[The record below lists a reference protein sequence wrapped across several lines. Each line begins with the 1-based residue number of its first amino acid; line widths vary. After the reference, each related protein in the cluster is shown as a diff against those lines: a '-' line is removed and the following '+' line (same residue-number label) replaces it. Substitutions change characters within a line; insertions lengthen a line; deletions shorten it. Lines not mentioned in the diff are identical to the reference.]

1 MTLVLEAA
9 VLGVLTGGVYALMA
23 SGLTLIFGVMRIINV
38 GHGALVVLGAYLS
51 FAASRSLGMDPFV
64 TLVITM
70 PVMFVLG
77 LGLQSVFIR
86 PLKTDREALSVLVTY
101 ALALGIEGLLGYFFT
116 ANYVQL
122 KAWYDT
128 ASFPI
133 GDFRVTY
140 VYVFGFLLC
149 LAILGVMFLV
159 LYHTTFGASIRATML
174 NRTAAQL
181 IGIDVDRV
189 SAVAFGIGM
198 ATAAAGG
205 VVFGITTAFNPGSH
219 YDLISRL
226 LTIIVLGGL
235 GSLRGAIVA
244 ALIMLVS
251 EDITAVVISP
261 VWATFVFFVILLAVL
276 LVRPQGLYGVRV
288 RHRLEH
294 HGRLHGLHLARPCC
308 FLRIRRLCPGPDART
323 PPHRRRLHGF
333 SVRADR
339 GRRDCGP
346 RGGDRMVRPANAGG
360 HVCDRDHRL
369 HVHAAAARGKP
380 CRADW
385 RRRRDELPGS
395 ALARRFLQP
404 ALLLRD

>member
-51 FAASRSLGMDPFV
+51 FAASRSLGLDPFL

-77 LGLQSVFIR
+77 VVIQTIFIR

-101 ALALGIEGLLGYFFT
+101 ALALGIEGLLGFIFS

-133 GDFRVTY
+133 GSFRITY
-140 VYVFGFLLC
+140 VYVFGFVLC
-149 LAILGVMFLV
+149 LAILAAMFLV
-159 LYHTTFGASIRATML
+159 LYRTTFGASIRATML

-189 SAVAFGIGM
+189 SAFAFGIGM

-205 VVFGITTAFNPGSH
+205 VVFGITNAFNPGSH

-235 GSLRGAIVA
+235 GSLRGAIIA
-244 ALIMLVS
+244 ALLMLVS
-251 EDITAVVISP
+251 EDITSVVLSP
-261 VWATFVFFVILLAVL
+261 VWASFVFFVILVGVL
-276 LVRPQGLYGVRV
+276 LFRPQGLYGVRV
-288 RHRLEH
+288 RE
-294 HGRLHGLHLARPCC
+294 
-308 FLRIRRLCPGPDART
+308 RI
-323 PPHRRRLHGF
+323 
-333 SVRADR
+333 
-339 GRRDCGP
+339 
-346 RGGDRMVRPANAGG
+346 
-360 HVCDRDHRL
+360 
-369 HVHAAAARGKP
+369 
-380 CRADW
+380 
-385 RRRRDELPGS
+385 
-395 ALARRFLQP
+395 
-404 ALLLRD
+404 

>member
-51 FAASRSLGMDPFV
+51 FAASRSLGMDPFL

-70 PVMFVLG
+70 PVMFLLGMVL
-77 LGLQSVFIR
+77 QTVFIR

-101 ALALGIEGLLGYFFT
+101 ALALGIEGLLGYFFS

-122 KAWYDT
+122 RAWYDT
-128 ASFPI
+128 ASFPV
-133 GDFRVTY
+133 GSFRITY
-140 VYVFGFLLC
+140 VYVFGFVLC
-149 LAILGVMFLV
+149 LAILGAMFLV
-159 LYHTTFGASIRATML
+159 LYRTTMGASIRATML

-189 SAVAFGIGM
+189 SAIAFGIGM

-205 VVFGITTAFNPGSH
+205 VVFGITNAFNPGSH

-235 GSLRGAIVA
+235 GSLRGAVIA

-251 EDITAVVISP
+251 EDITSVVISP
-261 VWATFVFFVILLAVL
+261 VWASFVFFVILVTVL
-276 LVRPQGLYGVRV
+276 LVRPEGLYGVRV
-288 RHRLEH
+288 RDRL
-294 HGRLHGLHLARPCC
+294 
-308 FLRIRRLCPGPDART
+308 
-323 PPHRRRLHGF
+323 
-333 SVRADR
+333 
-339 GRRDCGP
+339 
-346 RGGDRMVRPANAGG
+346 
-360 HVCDRDHRL
+360 
-369 HVHAAAARGKP
+369 
-380 CRADW
+380 
-385 RRRRDELPGS
+385 
-395 ALARRFLQP
+395 
-404 ALLLRD
+404 

>member
-9 VLGVLTGGVYALMA
+9 VLGILTGGVYALMA

-51 FAASRSLGMDPFV
+51 FAVWRALNIDPFL

-77 LGLQSVFIR
+77 VVLQIVFVR

-101 ALALGIEGLLGYFFT
+101 ALALGIEGALGFVFT
-116 ANYVQL
+116 ANYVEL
-122 KAWYDT
+122 RAWYDT

-133 GDFRVTY
+133 GDFRITY
-140 VYVFGFLLC
+140 VYIFGFLLC
-149 LAILGVMFLV
+149 LAILGALFLM
-159 LYHTTFGASIRATML
+159 LYRTTFGAAIRATML

-181 IGIDVDRV
+181 IGIDVDSV

-235 GSLRGAIVA
+235 GSLRGAVIA
-244 ALIMLVS
+244 ALVMLIS
-251 EDITAVVISP
+251 EDITSVVISP
-261 VWATFVFFVILLAVL
+261 VWASFVFFGILVIVL

-288 RHRLEH
+288 RDRL
-294 HGRLHGLHLARPCC
+294 
-308 FLRIRRLCPGPDART
+308 
-323 PPHRRRLHGF
+323 
-333 SVRADR
+333 
-339 GRRDCGP
+339 
-346 RGGDRMVRPANAGG
+346 
-360 HVCDRDHRL
+360 
-369 HVHAAAARGKP
+369 
-380 CRADW
+380 
-385 RRRRDELPGS
+385 
-395 ALARRFLQP
+395 
-404 ALLLRD
+404 

>member
-1 MTLVLEAA
+1 VTLVLEAA

-51 FAASRSLGMDPFV
+51 FAASRSLNLDPFV

-70 PVMFVLG
+70 PVMFLLG
-77 LGLQSVFIR
+77 LVLQTVFIR

-116 ANYVQL
+116 TNYVQL

-133 GDFRVTY
+133 GDFRITY
-140 VYVFGFLLC
+140 VYVFGFVLC
-149 LAILGVMFLV
+149 LAILGAMFLV
-159 LYHTTFGASIRATML
+159 LYRTTFGASIRATML

-189 SAVAFGIGM
+189 SAFAFGIGM

-205 VVFGITTAFNPGSH
+205 VVFGITNSFNPGSH

-235 GSLRGAIVA
+235 GSLRGAVIA

-251 EDITAVVISP
+251 EDITSVVISP
-261 VWATFVFFVILLAVL
+261 VWANFVFFVILVLVL

-288 RHRLEH
+288 RE
-294 HGRLHGLHLARPCC
+294 
-308 FLRIRRLCPGPDART
+308 RI
-323 PPHRRRLHGF
+323 
-333 SVRADR
+333 
-339 GRRDCGP
+339 
-346 RGGDRMVRPANAGG
+346 
-360 HVCDRDHRL
+360 
-369 HVHAAAARGKP
+369 
-380 CRADW
+380 
-385 RRRRDELPGS
+385 
-395 ALARRFLQP
+395 
-404 ALLLRD
+404 

>member
-51 FAASRSLGMDPFV
+51 FAASRRLGMDPFL

-70 PVMFVLG
+70 PVMFLLG
-77 LGLQSVFIR
+77 VALQVVFIR

-101 ALALGIEGLLGYFFT
+101 ALALGIEGLLGYIFS

-122 KAWYDT
+122 RAWYDN

-133 GDFRVTY
+133 GDFRITY
-140 VYVFGFLLC
+140 VYVFGFVLC
-149 LAILGVMFLV
+149 LAILGAMFLV
-159 LYHTTFGASIRATML
+159 LYRTTFGASIRATML

-205 VVFGITTAFNPGSH
+205 VVFGITNAFNPGSH

-235 GSLRGAIVA
+235 GSLRGAIIA

-251 EDITAVVISP
+251 EDITSVVISP
-261 VWATFVFFVILLAVL
+261 VWASFVFFVILIGVL

-288 RHRLEH
+288 RE
-294 HGRLHGLHLARPCC
+294 
-308 FLRIRRLCPGPDART
+308 RI
-323 PPHRRRLHGF
+323 
-333 SVRADR
+333 
-339 GRRDCGP
+339 
-346 RGGDRMVRPANAGG
+346 
-360 HVCDRDHRL
+360 
-369 HVHAAAARGKP
+369 
-380 CRADW
+380 
-385 RRRRDELPGS
+385 
-395 ALARRFLQP
+395 
-404 ALLLRD
+404 

>member
-51 FAASRSLGMDPFV
+51 FAASRSLGLDPFL

-70 PVMFVLG
+70 PVMFLLG
-77 LGLQSVFIR
+77 VVIQTIFIR

-101 ALALGIEGLLGYFFT
+101 ALALGIEGLLGFIFS

-133 GDFRVTY
+133 GSFRITY
-140 VYVFGFLLC
+140 VYVFGFVLC
-149 LAILGVMFLV
+149 LAILAAMFLV
-159 LYHTTFGASIRATML
+159 LYRTTFGGSIRATML

-189 SAVAFGIGM
+189 SAFAFGIGM

-205 VVFGITTAFNPGSH
+205 VVFGMTNAFNPGSH

-235 GSLRGAIVA
+235 GSLRGAIIA
-244 ALIMLVS
+244 ALLMLVS
-251 EDITAVVISP
+251 EDITSVVLSP
-261 VWATFVFFVILLAVL
+261 VWASFVFFVILVGVL
-276 LVRPQGLYGVRV
+276 LFRPQGLYGVRV
-288 RHRLEH
+288 RE
-294 HGRLHGLHLARPCC
+294 
-308 FLRIRRLCPGPDART
+308 RI
-323 PPHRRRLHGF
+323 
-333 SVRADR
+333 
-339 GRRDCGP
+339 
-346 RGGDRMVRPANAGG
+346 
-360 HVCDRDHRL
+360 
-369 HVHAAAARGKP
+369 
-380 CRADW
+380 
-385 RRRRDELPGS
+385 
-395 ALARRFLQP
+395 
-404 ALLLRD
+404 